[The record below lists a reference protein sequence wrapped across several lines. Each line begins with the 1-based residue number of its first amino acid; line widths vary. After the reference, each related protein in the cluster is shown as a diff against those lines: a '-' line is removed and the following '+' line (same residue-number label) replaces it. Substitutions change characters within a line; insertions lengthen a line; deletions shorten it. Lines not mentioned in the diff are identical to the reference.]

1 MTKYLE
7 YVDTATN
14 FGLHICTSISE
25 IIAVVFDR
33 FEVDEADVQIKV
45 LYALLAW
52 LAINILLILLA
63 WRYLGERVVKMLTP
77 NG

>member
-1 MTKYLE
+1 MTKYLD
-7 YVDTATN
+7 YVDTAKN
-14 FGLHICTSISE
+14 WGLQICTSISE
-25 IIAVVFDR
+25 TVALVFDK
-33 FEVDEADVQIKV
+33 FEVEESDVQIKI

-52 LAINILLILLA
+52 LGINILLILLA